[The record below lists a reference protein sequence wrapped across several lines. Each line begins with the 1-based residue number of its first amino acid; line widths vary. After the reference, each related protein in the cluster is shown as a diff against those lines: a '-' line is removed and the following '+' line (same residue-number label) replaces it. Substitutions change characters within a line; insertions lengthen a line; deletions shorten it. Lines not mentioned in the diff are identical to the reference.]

1 MGTVLV
7 DMKFCDKKHKIKV
20 TAKEDGNLKVHIAT
34 NCDHVKEYYKNLGD
48 SLTIG
53 DVTNREGSRVF
64 DPKVC
69 FPCTITCLVPSGVVS
84 AAWLEL
90 GMLSKSRA
98 EQIGSNCVVFTGV
111 GDD

>member
-1 MGTVLV
+1 MATVTV
-7 DMKFCDKKHKIKV
+7 DMRFCDKKSRITV
-20 TAKEDGNLKVHIAT
+20 TQREDGDLDLRIETDCESVRS
-34 NCDHVKEYYKNLGD
+34 YYKNLGD
-48 SLTIG
+48 TLSIG
-53 DVTNREGSRVF
+53 DVTDRNGSRVF
-64 DPKVC
+64 DPEVC

-98 EQIGSNCVVFTGV
+98 EQIGSNCIVFTGV